1 MDAHLRY
8 FQQVCIVIYD
18 IIQIWT
24 EFMLLSAYILDQREY
39 NFVLMPVL
47 KILSLVGIS
56 AVTGAG
62 TFHY

>member
-1 MDAHLRY
+1 MP
-8 FQQVCIVIYD
+8 V
-18 IIQIWT
+18 WT
-24 EFMLLSAYILDQREY
+24 EFTLLSAYILDQREY
-39 NFVLMPVL
+39 NFALMPVL